1 MSAWLRTRGMD
12 PVAIKRRAIG
22 GVILG
27 LTVVAVDHVLRM
39 GS

>member
-1 MSAWLRTRGMD
+1 MSHWLSARGFD
-12 PVAIKRRAIG
+12 PDAIRRRAIG
-22 GVILG
+22 GMILG